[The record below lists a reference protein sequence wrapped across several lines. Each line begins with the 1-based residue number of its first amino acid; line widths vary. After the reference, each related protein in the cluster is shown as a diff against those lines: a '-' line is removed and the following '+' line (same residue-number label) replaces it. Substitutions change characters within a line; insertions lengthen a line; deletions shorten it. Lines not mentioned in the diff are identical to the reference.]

1 MIKVGL
7 TKYGFDVETFEDAR
21 AALQNFKEGTYS
33 IQLEHTVVAE

>member
-21 AALQNFKEGTYS
+21 AVLQNFKEGAYD
-33 IQLEHTVVAE
+33 